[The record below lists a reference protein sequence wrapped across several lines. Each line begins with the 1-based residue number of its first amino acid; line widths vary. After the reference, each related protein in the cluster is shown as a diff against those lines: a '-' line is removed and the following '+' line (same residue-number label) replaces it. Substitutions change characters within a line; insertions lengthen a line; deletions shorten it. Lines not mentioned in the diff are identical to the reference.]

1 MYKPNPKLLVKIPAR
16 RAEVYCAIMD
26 ELGLVQHNAILD
38 LLLSWAET
46 KEGGEWLRAEAARRQ
61 FPTVAK
67 AVATPLAAWSK

>member
-16 RAEVYCAIMD
+16 RAEVYCAIME
-26 ELGLVQHNAILD
+26 ELGLTKHNSILD

-61 FPTVAK
+61 FPTAK
-67 AVATPLAAWSK
+67 AVVTPLAAWSK